1 MAVQSDNNSVPIR
14 EQYMSIENR
23 NFLSPIGFQFTID
36 RLRGVDFFCQ
46 SANIPAVSLGPAV
59 TSTRLNKIQNPGDE
73 LQYEDLFIR
82 FLVDENMK
90 NWYQVSNWM
99 REIATPYSTRE
110 FRYDRGTIESVNKRD
125 STYDIASAN
134 NQWRCDCS
142 LLVLSSN
149 YRVVG
154 EFIFRDAWPTS
165 LTTLNFD
172 ASVPDINYFT
182 AEVSL
187 KYNYYD
193 YFIYEAATAT
203 DATMPADY
211 RRSSLGVTLES

>member
-1 MAVQSDNNSVPIR
+1 
-14 EQYMSIENR
+14 
-23 NFLSPIGFQFTID
+23 
-36 RLRGVDFFCQ
+36 
-46 SANIPAVSLGPAV
+46 
-59 TSTRLNKIQNPGDE
+59 
-73 LQYEDLFIR
+73 
-82 FLVDENMK
+82 
-90 NWYQVSNWM
+90 
-99 REIATPYSTRE
+99 
-110 FRYDRGTIESVNKRD
+110 
-125 STYDIASAN
+125 
-134 NQWRCDCS
+134 
-142 LLVLSSN
+142 
-149 YRVVG
+149 VG

>member
-1 MAVQSDNNSVPIR
+1 MSVPSDNYSLPPR
-14 EQYMSIENR
+14 EQYTSIENR

-36 RLRGVDFFCQ
+36 RLKGVDFFCQ
-46 SANIPAVSLGPAV
+46 SANIPAISLGPAV
-59 TSTRLNKIQNPGDE
+59 TTTRLNKIQNPGDE

-99 REIATPYSTRE
+99 REIATPYSTEE
-110 FRYDRGTIESVNKRD
+110 FRFDRGDIPSVNKRQAGVD
-125 STYDIASAN
+125 YATNN

-149 YRVVG
+149 YRVVA
-154 EFIFRDAWPTS
+154 EFVFRDAWPTS

-172 ASVPDINYFT
+172 ASVPDVNYFT

-203 DATMPADY
+203 DASMPADY
-211 RRSSLGVTLES
+211 RRSSRGVILES

>member
-1 MAVQSDNNSVPIR
+1 MAVPSDNQSLPIR

-36 RLRGVDFFCQ
+36 RMRGVDFFCQ
-46 SANIPAVSLGPAV
+46 SANIPAISLGAA
-59 TSTRLNKIQNPGDE
+59 TTNTRLNKIPNPGDE

-90 NWYQVSNWM
+90 NWYQVANWM

-110 FRYDRGTIESVNKRD
+110 FKYNRGDIKSVNKGEAGVDR
-125 STYDIASAN
+125 ASGN

-149 YRVVG
+149 YRVVS
-154 EFIFRDAWPTS
+154 EFVFRDAWPTS

-172 ASVPDINYFT
+172 ASAPDVNYFT